1 MDEMQSGFGR
11 TGKKFAFE
19 HYSFVPDII
28 CCGKGMGSGMPI
40 SGLITSTKIM
50 NIPDANLQSTHSGNP
65 LSCAAGTVTL
75 DEIKRLKLIKIS
87 NKKGKLF
94 HKHLNKIKNM
104 NLDLISFSCGKG
116 LIGALIF
123 KKYKKIPAQTVA
135 TTICK
140 LCLQQGLLLVN
151 TNRDSIKF
159 GPPLTI
165 KLSDIN
171 KSMKILSGSIER
183 FKKNCEN

>member
-1 MDEMQSGFGR
+1 
-11 TGKKFAFE
+11 
-19 HYSFVPDII
+19 
-28 CCGKGMGSGMPI
+28 MPI
-40 SGLITSTKIM
+40 SGLITSSKIM

-65 LSCAAGTVTL
+65 LSCAAGSVTL
-75 DEIKRLKLIKIS
+75 DEIKRLKLVEAS

-94 HKHLNKIKNM
+94 HKHLDEIKNK
-104 NLDLISFSCGKG
+104 NLELISFSSGKG

-140 LCLQQGLLLVN
+140 LCLKQGLLLVN

-165 KLSDIN
+165 KPSDII
-171 KSMKILSGSIER
+171 KSMNILSKSIER
-183 FKKNCEN
+183 FKKNYGN